1 MKLKQLTPVMLA
13 LSVSAAPA
21 VSGASE
27 ELARNSNCL
36 ACHKVDTRLVGP
48 SLQEIAAKYKDD
60 ATAADT
66 LIEKVKAG
74 GVGVWGQIPMPPNP
88 LVNDADA
95 KTLVDWIL
103 SL

>member
-1 MKLKQLTPVMLA
+1 MKLKQLAPAILA
-13 LSVSAAPA
+13 ASVLAGPA

-36 ACHKVDTRLVGP
+36 ACHKIDGKLVGP
-48 SLQEIAAKYKDD
+48 SFQEIAAKYKDD
-60 ATAADT
+60 GAATET
-66 LIEKVKAG
+66 LIEKVQAG

-95 KTLVDWIL
+95 KTLVDWIM